1 MAVNSDN
8 QGIEEEIIEM
18 EYDILVVFGAGVVLV
33 IAGLIWLKKIKG
45 RKTVCTSS
53 CTGKVERVNTSVSRD
68 DDGDTVMYSPVFSYE
83 VNGTAYTHESS
94 VKSSGTKYSRGDAVT
109 IFYNPEAP
117 DQCYVK
123 GNTNIFAVAVI
134 LGMGVLAIVMAVIN
148 IFD

>member
-1 MAVNSDN
+1 
-8 QGIEEEIIEM
+8 M

-94 VKSSGTKYSRGDAVT
+94 IKSSDTKYRRGEAVT

-117 DQCYVK
+117 AQCYVK
-123 GNTNIFAVAVI
+123 GNNDNVFLAFVI
-134 LGMGVLAIVMAVIN
+134 LGMGVLAIVMAAIN
-148 IFD
+148 FFD